1 MIEEREKGSSQDSES
16 SEASKAIAA
25 NVKKFEQRIEQ
36 VVDDPSKVKIYLEKV
51 EKQLPLT

>member
-16 SEASKAIAA
+16 SEKSKAIAA